1 MTAVFSE
8 NNYLRTLIPAV
19 TLHGTREI
27 RSTDVTASFSE
38 YNYLPALIPAV
49 ISRDVDI
56 HLNNITFAIQSG

>member
-19 TLHGTREI
+19 TLHRTREI
-27 RSTDVTASFSE
+27 SSKDVTASFSE